1 MSSEIEKTLIEMIAK
16 HAEVKPES
24 LNAGMPVKETGIDS
38 LGTAELMFDIE
49 EHYNIVLDNAS
60 ELQERFELGTIKD
73 LAKRLEEQLEC
84 EVEA

>member
-1 MSSEIEKTLIEMIAK
+1 MSTEIEKTLIEMIAK

-24 LNAGMPVKETGIDS
+24 LSASMPVKETGIDS

-73 LAKRLEEQLEC
+73 LAKRLEQQLEC
-84 EVEA
+84 EVEV